1 MILSDYAEFSKN
13 SEYKLVEGV
22 VGPTSVYKLK
32 RIVSNGIGVDL
43 THSNYYFS
51 KQLNTLISMGRGG
64 IGTKGKTLALDKYRK
79 YNLREKFKNTVYSR
93 SIKVDSAEIRVSAM
107 NQI

>member
-1 MILSDYAEFSKN
+1 
-13 SEYKLVEGV
+13 
-22 VGPTSVYKLK
+22 
-32 RIVSNGIGVDL
+32 
-43 THSNYYFS
+43 
-51 KQLNTLISMGRGG
+51 MGRGG

>member
-1 MILSDYAEFSKN
+1 MILTDYAEFSQTA
-13 SEYKLVEGV
+13 EYKLVEGV

-32 RIVSNGIGVDL
+32 RIVANGTGIDL
-43 THSNYYFS
+43 SQSNYYFC
-51 KQLNTLISMGRGG
+51 KQLNCLISMGRGG
-64 IGTKGKTLALDKYRK
+64 IGTKGKTLTLDKYRK

-93 SIKVDSAEIRVSAM
+93 SVKVDSAEIRVSAM